1 MAVRERKG
9 ADWFGR
15 LSGEWGRF
23 PMNPR
28 VVEGC
33 RCPGESFESNGE
45 LGGGRKWPDRRWRQG
60 ARREKLAGVI
70 PTRTGSFRR
79 SQSKTRVAGDGGYLF
94 PVSDGLIGGQK
105 WLIGAGRG
113 GGVRGEERER
123 GKGLVGILPQ
133 MQTSFFN
140 TPLILIT

>member
-9 ADWFGR
+9 ANWFGR

-70 PTRTGSFRR
+70 PARTGSFRR
-79 SQSKTRVAGDGGYLF
+79 NQSKTRVAGDGGYLF
-94 PVSDGLIGGQK
+94 PVSDGLIGGRK
-105 WLIGAGRG
+105 RLNGAGRG
-113 GGVRGEERER
+113 GGARGEERER
-123 GKGLVGILPQ
+123 EKGLVGSLPP
-133 MQTSFFN
+133 SSSSL
-140 TPLILIT
+140 PI

>member
-45 LGGGRKWPDRRWRQG
+45 LGGGRKWP
-60 ARREKLAGVI
+60 
-70 PTRTGSFRR
+70 
-79 SQSKTRVAGDGGYLF
+79 
-94 PVSDGLIGGQK
+94 
-105 WLIGAGRG
+105 IGAGRG
-113 GGVRGEERER
+113 GGVRGEEREG
-123 GKGLVGILPQ
+123 GKGLVGSLPQ
-133 MQTSFFN
+133 MQTSF
-140 TPLILIT
+140 LIPP